1 MKPHEEILLIIGLA
15 FLWFVAAL
23 FAVAALVPPWGLAAG
38 LVAVV
43 LLAIIYRIFDVIDKV
58 SVGLL
63 VTLVF
68 IPLTCIAAGIVWWG
82 MRLLGLLDLN

>member
-1 MKPHEEILLIIGLA
+1 MKPYQEILLIISLA
-15 FLWFVAAL
+15 ILWFVAAF

-38 LVAVV
+38 LTAVIT
-43 LLAIIYRIFDVIDKV
+43 LAVIYRIFDAIGRV

-68 IPLTCIAAGIVWWG
+68 IPLICIAAGIVWWG
-82 MRLLGLLDLN
+82 MRLAGLLDFN